1 MNFRMLLDTHVGAW
15 FLAVVLFII
24 AYILVNKQKEKAVK
38 VLSMIVRLFFLV
50 ILLTG
55 GIMLYYIGWSWPHVL
70 KTLLGLATIGFME
83 VTLSR
88 KVKGEPSTTLL
99 ILFIISLA
107 ATVFYGYYL

>member
-1 MNFRMLLDTHVGAW
+1 MNFRMIIDTHVGAW

-24 AYILVNKQKEKAVK
+24 AYILANKQKEKAVN
-38 VLSMIVRLFFLV
+38 VLSMMIRLFYLV
-50 ILLTG
+50 ILFTG

-83 VTLSR
+83 VNLTR
-88 KVKGEPSTTLL
+88 KIKDEATTTML
-99 ILFIISLA
+99 ILFVISLA